1 MPSKPYEDTFE
12 TLSKK
17 EYLPFRKTSSH
28 LEHNK
33 PVPRLHSYQLDSL
46 SFPRSESLS

>member
-1 MPSKPYEDTFE
+1 MPSKHFEDTFE

-17 EYLPFRKTSSH
+17 QNLPFRKTSSH

-33 PVPRLHSYQLDSL
+33 LVPRLHSY
-46 SFPRSESLS
+46 